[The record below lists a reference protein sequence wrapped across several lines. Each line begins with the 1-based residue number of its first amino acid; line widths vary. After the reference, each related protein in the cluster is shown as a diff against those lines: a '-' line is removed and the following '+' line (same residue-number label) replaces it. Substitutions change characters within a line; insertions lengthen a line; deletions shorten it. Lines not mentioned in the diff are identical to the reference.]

1 MEPAIENEGT
11 TAHNHTT
18 WALLGCLVTRAKK
31 TQTRLQYVV
40 GSIPI
45 HFIAHHR
52 GELYLTMAK
61 ALTDEVR
68 KLRLEL
74 VNLAGQG
81 VRTQAEAGH
90 YDAEQVAELTKQLER
105 VAKFLNVKN

>member
-1 MEPAIENEGT
+1 
-11 TAHNHTT
+11 
-18 WALLGCLVTRAKK
+18 VTRAKK
-31 TQTRLQYVV
+31 TSRGLQYVV

-52 GELYLTMAK
+52 GELYLNMAK
-61 ALTDEVR
+61 ALTDESR

-74 VNLAGQG
+74 VDLAAQG
-81 VRTQAEAGH
+81 VRTQANAGY